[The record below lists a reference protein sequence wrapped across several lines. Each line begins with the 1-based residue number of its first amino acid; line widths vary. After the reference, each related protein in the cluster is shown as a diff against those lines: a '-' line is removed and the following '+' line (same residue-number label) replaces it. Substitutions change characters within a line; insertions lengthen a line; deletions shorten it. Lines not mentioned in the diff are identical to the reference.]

1 MEIGANIIM
10 HTQGARPPSSLLAQD
25 WSEAGQDVPPRLTR
39 PALSCDAWF
48 LDLDR
53 DGANE
58 ILLVYGTDARWWAAV
73 MKQNEQGW
81 TAAAASFASPSCRG
95 TLASLHSGR
104 FTLADPLPGVTSA
117 LGLNSAATE
126 LWHGVGG
133 VALLGVIVAM
143 TVWRGFQRFR
153 WRRDMGRQVQW
164 LYLLAGLAL
173 FPVFGLHGTLGAEL
187 AAEFGVHISADQLL
201 AAGADL
207 REALP

>member
-1 MEIGANIIM
+1 MRFGQQALAGMAQGGSPEIARDASVTLASVRWRCPTPMEIGANIIV

-104 FTLADPLPGVTSA
+104 FTLADPLPG
-117 LGLNSAATE
+117 
-126 LWHGVGG
+126 WR
-133 VALLGVIVAM
+133 ALLFSGM
-143 TVWRGFQRFR
+143 R
-153 WRRDMGRQVQW
+153 
-164 LYLLAGLAL
+164 L
-173 FPVFGLHGTLGAEL
+173 
-187 AAEFGVHISADQLL
+187 SAT
-201 AAGADL
+201 
-207 REALP
+207 PT